1 MKKICLLLFAILC
14 LVGATGCEGKEQ
26 NEKKSASTPSEI
38 ALQTLP
44 PVTPDQ
50 GEEQEEVE
58 LTGPWYV
65 CLEEYGSTLTVRE
78 GASAQTTAIGRLYH
92 GDEVVI
98 EEQQGEFS
106 YITCG
111 ELEGFVKTS
120 YLVKEE
126 PQALQRLQT
135 ASPGDGTHILVFKE
149 ARELELWV
157 DGECKGIYSIGLCSR
172 TNGRGHKQMEGDG
185 KTPEG
190 EYYVC
195 TRNDRSRFYLSL
207 GLSYPNKEDALDGYA
222 KGLIS
227 EEQRDEIIR
236 QIDAGKRPPWDTP
249 LGGEIMI
256 HGRGG
261 DRDWT
266 AGCVAVDDDVMDI
279 LWEYGDLG
287 TPVTIYR

>member
-1 MKKICLLLFAILC
+1 MKKICLLFFAILC

-26 NEKKSASTPSEI
+26 NEKKSASTPSKI

-44 PVTPDQ
+44 PVIPDQ

-78 GASAQTTAIGRLYH
+78 GASAQTPAIGRLYH

-157 DGECKGIYSIGLCSR
+157 DGECKRHLFHRPMFPNQWPWAQANGGGWKDARRGVLCVHSKR
-172 TNGRGHKQMEGDG
+172 PQ
-185 KTPEG
+185 
-190 EYYVC
+190 
-195 TRNDRSRFYLSL
+195 SFLSL
-207 GLSYPNKEDALDGYA
+207 TGA
-222 KGLIS
+222 
-227 EEQRDEIIR
+227 
-236 QIDAGKRPPWDTP
+236 
-249 LGGEIMI
+249 
-256 HGRGG
+256 
-261 DRDWT
+261 
-266 AGCVAVDDDVMDI
+266 I
-279 LWEYGDLG
+279 L
-287 TPVTIYR
+287 PQ

>member
-1 MKKICLLLFAILC
+1 M
-14 LVGATGCEGKEQ
+14 
-26 NEKKSASTPSEI
+26 
-38 ALQTLP
+38 
-44 PVTPDQ
+44 
-50 GEEQEEVE
+50 
-58 LTGPWYV
+58 
-65 CLEEYGSTLTVRE
+65 
-78 GASAQTTAIGRLYH
+78 
-92 GDEVVI
+92 
-98 EEQQGEFS
+98 
-106 YITCG
+106 
-111 ELEGFVKTS
+111 
-120 YLVKEE
+120 
-126 PQALQRLQT
+126 
-135 ASPGDGTHILVFKE
+135 
-149 ARELELWV
+149 
-157 DGECKGIYSIGLCSR
+157 
-172 TNGRGHKQMEGDG
+172 
-185 KTPEG
+185 
-190 EYYVC
+190 C